1 MTQHSCQIDDRGSSL
16 LSYCPTRKSGS
27 QRSHH
32 CEPGSFRTF
41 FISESFQGLSPKVS
55 PKLNTLSPPKSPP
68 RFWASPPTFLE
79 SRQCREVQSRLN
91 YLAQTKGFGLIT
103 GQPGT
108 GKTTAIRKWIDSL
121 NSAAYKTVY
130 ISLSTLTVMEFYRLL
145 AEELG
150 YEPSYRKADN
160 FNAKLNKIWFTEQ
173 LSLNPTELIISKL
186 NGVKYNVTREKSMY
200 TLRLYKAIPTR

>member
-79 SRQCREVQSRLN
+79 SPDCKVM
-91 YLAQTKGFGLIT
+91 FGSFKDALHDH
-103 GQPGT
+103 G
-108 GKTTAIRKWIDSL
+108 
-121 NSAAYKTVY
+121 V
-130 ISLSTLTVMEFYRLL
+130 LSTPEIYHS
-145 AEELG
+145 G
-150 YEPSYRKADN
+150 
-160 FNAKLNKIWFTEQ
+160 
-173 LSLNPTELIISKL
+173 LSLTPHFSKAPLLLGSRFCLHFRNSPLSKTFSQCFQIIHEIFFILHCCGCRAAKISSTA
-186 NGVKYNVTREKSMY
+186 N
-200 TLRLYKAIPTR
+200 

>member
-1 MTQHSCQIDDRGSSL
+1 
-16 LSYCPTRKSGS
+16 
-27 QRSHH
+27 
-32 CEPGSFRTF
+32 
-41 FISESFQGLSPKVS
+41 
-55 PKLNTLSPPKSPP
+55 
-68 RFWASPPTFLE
+68 
-79 SRQCREVQSRLN
+79 
-91 YLAQTKGFGLIT
+91 
-103 GQPGT
+103 
-108 GKTTAIRKWIDSL
+108 
-121 NSAAYKTVY
+121 
-130 ISLSTLTVMEFYRLL
+130 MEFYRLL

>member
-79 SRQCREVQSRLN
+79 SQKMQNHLMDSAPFLYLLSHCRHNPRLPDGSTPRRFQTVPPHRSSSHTRRQYSE
-91 YLAQTKGFGLIT
+91 
-103 GQPGT
+103 
-108 GKTTAIRKWIDSL
+108 
-121 NSAAYKTVY
+121 
-130 ISLSTLTVMEFYRLL
+130 
-145 AEELG
+145 
-150 YEPSYRKADN
+150 
-160 FNAKLNKIWFTEQ
+160 NAMAHRY
-173 LSLNPTELIISKL
+173 SP
-186 NGVKYNVTREKSMY
+186 
-200 TLRLYKAIPTR
+200 

>member
-79 SRQCREVQSRLN
+79 SREIPEKER
-91 YLAQTKGFGLIT
+91 
-103 GQPGT
+103 
-108 GKTTAIRKWIDSL
+108 
-121 NSAAYKTVY
+121 
-130 ISLSTLTVMEFYRLL
+130 
-145 AEELG
+145 EEL
-150 YEPSYRKADN
+150 RKIITDI
-160 FNAKLNKIWFTEQ
+160 FNEKMNKHNI
-173 LSLNPTELIISKL
+173 K
-186 NGVKYNVTREKSMY
+186 K
-200 TLRLYKAIPTR
+200 

>member
-79 SRQCREVQSRLN
+79 SRFTEGMIMMINHCDSSAFCSCAGPRSSPAAEQP
-91 YLAQTKGFGLIT
+91 
-103 GQPGT
+103 GQPWKHIFPASVRGEQIPY
-108 GKTTAIRKWIDSL
+108 GHH
-121 NSAAYKTVY
+121 
-130 ISLSTLTVMEFYRLL
+130 FLL
-145 AEELG
+145 PERRCR
-150 YEPSYRKADN
+150 SYRH
-160 FNAKLNKIWFTEQ
+160 
-173 LSLNPTELIISKL
+173 
-186 NGVKYNVTREKSMY
+186 
-200 TLRLYKAIPTR
+200 

>member
-68 RFWASPPTFLE
+68 RFWTSPPTFLE
-79 SRQCREVQSRLN
+79 SLFLLFSHSICMQIHLFNPDCLCIHCFVCHIALISSAITPQISSACTTVPSISRKPWSHPQ
-91 YLAQTKGFGLIT
+91 Y
-103 GQPGT
+103 
-108 GKTTAIRKWIDSL
+108 
-121 NSAAYKTVY
+121 
-130 ISLSTLTVMEFYRLL
+130 
-145 AEELG
+145 
-150 YEPSYRKADN
+150 
-160 FNAKLNKIWFTEQ
+160 
-173 LSLNPTELIISKL
+173 
-186 NGVKYNVTREKSMY
+186 
-200 TLRLYKAIPTR
+200 

>member
-79 SRQCREVQSRLN
+79 SQEIFNLLLSFANIYSNRIEVLVKACFSILN
-91 YLAQTKGFGLIT
+91 DVVLFIKCCTLHK
-103 GQPGT
+103 
-108 GKTTAIRKWIDSL
+108 KTRIVL
-121 NSAAYKTVY
+121 
-130 ISLSTLTVMEFYRLL
+130 FYFQLPEYFRIF
-145 AEELG
+145 
-150 YEPSYRKADN
+150 N
-160 FNAKLNKIWFTEQ
+160 F
-173 LSLNPTELIISKL
+173 
-186 NGVKYNVTREKSMY
+186 MH
-200 TLRLYKAIPTR
+200 

>member
-79 SRQCREVQSRLN
+79 SQEIFNLLLSFANIYSNRIEVLVKSCFSILN
-91 YLAQTKGFGLIT
+91 DVVLFIKCCTLHK
-103 GQPGT
+103 
-108 GKTTAIRKWIDSL
+108 KTRIVL
-121 NSAAYKTVY
+121 
-130 ISLSTLTVMEFYRLL
+130 FYFQLPEYFRIF
-145 AEELG
+145 
-150 YEPSYRKADN
+150 N
-160 FNAKLNKIWFTEQ
+160 F
-173 LSLNPTELIISKL
+173 
-186 NGVKYNVTREKSMY
+186 MH
-200 TLRLYKAIPTR
+200 